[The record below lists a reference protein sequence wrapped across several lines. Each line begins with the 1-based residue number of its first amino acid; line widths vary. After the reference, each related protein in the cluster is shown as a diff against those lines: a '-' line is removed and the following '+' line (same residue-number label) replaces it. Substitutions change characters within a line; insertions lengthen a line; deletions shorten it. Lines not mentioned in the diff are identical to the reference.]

1 MSDSA
6 WFANKE
12 PSRLRLRD
20 NRTMRGKRLKV
31 LMTIAAIALIGFS
44 TWLVQHVRE
53 RHKAAEREA
62 SYQTVLAKY
71 MSELKPGTTREQ
83 VERHLQ
89 ANGIRFR
96 QMCCV
101 ANFRDQYVSLKG
113 AGYDDLVKIG
123 KESAPWFCS
132 ENNVYIAFE
141 FNPKSQG
148 ELSDTNA
155 PDVLKRVSVFHQLE
169 GCL

>member
-1 MSDSA
+1 
-6 WFANKE
+6 
-12 PSRLRLRD
+12 
-20 NRTMRGKRLKV
+20 MRGKRLKV
-31 LMTIAAIALIGFS
+31 LMIIASIALIGS
-44 TWLVQHVRE
+44 GIWLVQHVRE

-71 MSELKPGTTREQ
+71 TSELKPGTSREQ

-89 ANGIRFR
+89 TDGRRFR

-101 ANFRDQYVSLKG
+101 ENFRGQYVSLKG

-123 KESAPWFCS
+123 EERAPWFCS

-141 FNPKSQG
+141 FNPKSHG
-148 ELSDTNA
+148 ELSDTNGS
-155 PDVLKRVSVFHQLE
+155 DILKRVSVFRQLE